1 MTIGQARQHI
11 FQIGERL
18 DVVEPRRRDQRDDDG
33 PALGAA
39 IRSGEEMVLAAEG
52 NLPFILPISGK
63 KSRSITVGIH
73 STGAVFGS
81 KAVSSA
87 PVAEL
92 STLRRR
98 RV

>member
-1 MTIGQARQHI
+1 VIGNPGEH
-11 FQIGERL
+11 IGEPSLRIDIIEL
-18 DVVEPRRRDQRDDDG
+18 GSLDQRVHDRG
-33 PALGAA
+33 AFAATLGA
-39 IRSGEEMVLAAEG
+39 GEEPGFAAQC